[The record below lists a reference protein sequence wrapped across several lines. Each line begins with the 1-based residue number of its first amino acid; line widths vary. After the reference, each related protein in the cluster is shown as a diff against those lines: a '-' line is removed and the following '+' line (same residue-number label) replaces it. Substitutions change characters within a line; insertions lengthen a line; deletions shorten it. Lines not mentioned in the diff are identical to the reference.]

1 MARLDN
7 VLRASDIA
15 AGTRLGWRGG
25 RVKAVR
31 CEATPTALL
40 EGGAADCAEGDGIG
54 DDDAGGGGGDE
65 GAAAASVAARAV
77 TVPTAVAHRYVRVPK
92 ARATDA
98 GAALTAVAAAMRE
111 LQPRSSLVFVCGAF
125 APASTAALE
134 AAAAK
139 ASTPAARAA
148 AARSAKK
155 NKSSAKALTAAE
167 RAKLRAREKRAAR
180 KAAALDDGL
189 GALLGARRD
198 DVGLRAEAAGAGLSA
213 RRACAA
219 LAALGVDAAPL
230 HVALGLATEKAANRE
245 EAGEGGE
252 GGAAG
257 DPTAVAHAAL
267 AARFAALASN
277 AAAASADLE
286 VGAASK
292 LGPCLVTFEGSAR
305 GLHFEGVDAVFVVK
319 KKSPLPLLWRDYQL
333 DFDLTPLFAYFYF
346 FLVRCIKTKEHLRA
360 DTCMP
365 HQCGYMLSSV
375 HVLLLQVGRPSS
387 SSAYLHL
394 AGRVG
399 RLSPDAQGRPGSSSS
414 STPALPRPGTVVSV
428 CTAGGARELAGWV
441 AQIGGQDFGPLH
453 GTLVDDDKKGDL
465 DEEEEEEEEEEEDD
479 DDDDEEHDKNEK
491 A

>member
-7 VLRASDIA
+7 VLRASDIE

-267 AARFAALASN
+267 AARFAALAST
-277 AAAASADLE
+277 AAAASPSSSAGLE

-319 KKSPLPLLWRDYQL
+319 KKTPLPLLWGEHQL
-333 DFDLTPLFAYFYF
+333 DFHLTPFFAYLYIFSLDASRKKSICVRTHACPTNVLGHRA
-346 FLVRCIKTKEHLRA
+346 FLCAHVAPGFLR
-360 DTCMP
+360 P
-365 HQCGYMLSSV
+365 LRRWG
-375 HVLLLQVGRPSS
+375 G
-387 SSAYLHL
+387 
-394 AGRVG
+394 
-399 RLSPDAQGRPGSSSS
+399 
-414 STPALPRPGTVVSV
+414 PRPARPI
-428 CTAGGARELAGWV
+428 CTSPAASAASPPTPKGGPAAAAPAHPLCRGQARW
-441 AQIGGQDFGPLH
+441 
-453 GTLVDDDKKGDL
+453 
-465 DEEEEEEEEEEEDD
+465 
-479 DDDDEEHDKNEK
+479 
-491 A
+491 